1 MARTNFIYVLTDGTL
16 AKQLKMAYFSCM
28 RVALTIGILVLSTA
42 SASSQGRMVLTRPG
56 DTVVLPHHPPFYQYN
71 MPNAMPVKP
80 LPEVFTGNNG
90 KGLDLY
96 RSQVDGMGIARP
108 DSSFASN
115 MPIKRLTLSRGTD
128 AAKTRLF
135 EELLRRRWPG
145 KQNDSLHLPKP

>member
-1 MARTNFIYVLTDGTL
+1 MAHY
-16 AKQLKMAYFSCM
+16 QSSLKCLIFSCM
-28 RVALTIGILVLSTA
+28 RAALTIGILVLITA
-42 SASSQGRMVLTRPG
+42 SALSSQGNMVLTKSG

-115 MPIKRLTLSRGTD
+115 MPIKRFTLSRGTD
-128 AAKTRLF
+128 AEKTRLL
-135 EELLRRRWPG
+135 EELLRRRWPW